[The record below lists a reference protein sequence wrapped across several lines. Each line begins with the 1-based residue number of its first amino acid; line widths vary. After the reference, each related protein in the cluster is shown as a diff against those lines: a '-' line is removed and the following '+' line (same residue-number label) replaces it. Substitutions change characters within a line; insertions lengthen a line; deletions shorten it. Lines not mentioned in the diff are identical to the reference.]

1 MPDYR
6 VIVVGTDGSDT
17 SLRAVDKAAAIAAEA
32 KAKLVVASVQSERP
46 SRSGPDPDQPQGE
59 DYRTE
64 GEAPVYDLLRDAAAR
79 AREAGAADV
88 EERLVEGAPADAL
101 IALADETGADLL
113 VVGSVGL
120 NSVVGRLLGSVPQ
133 IVRRRATTEVLV
145 VDTED

>member
-1 MPDYR
+1 
-6 VIVVGTDGSDT
+6 
-17 SLRAVDKAAAIAAEA
+17 
-32 KAKLVVASVQSERP
+32 VQAERP

-59 DYRTE
+59 GYRTE
-64 GEAPVYDLLRDAAAR
+64 GDAPVYDLLRDAAAR
-79 AREAGAADV
+79 ARAAGAADV

-145 VDTED
+145 VETED